1 MFEFGL
7 GCLMRVTNHSRIQE
21 SSEIAIIVL
30 VPMSWMHVN
39 APLSGSN
46 AVSIAYNFSVTLE
59 KVLCVQEKP
68 FHRTSLQE
76 GCTC

>member
-1 MFEFGL
+1 MAI
-7 GCLMRVTNHSRIQE
+7 TNHSRIQE

-46 AVSIAYNFSVTLE
+46 AVSIAYNFGVTFQE
-59 KVLCVQEKP
+59 IPKV
-68 FHRTSLQE
+68 E
-76 GCTC
+76 G